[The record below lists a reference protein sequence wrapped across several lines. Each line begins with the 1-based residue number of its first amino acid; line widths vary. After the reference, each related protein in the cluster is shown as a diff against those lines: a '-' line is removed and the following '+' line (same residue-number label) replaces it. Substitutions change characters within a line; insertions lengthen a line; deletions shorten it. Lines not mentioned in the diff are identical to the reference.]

1 MIKRYPNRKLYD
13 TEAKRYVTL
22 EQITQMIEAGHEV
35 QVIDNESGE
44 DLTNL
49 TLSQIIFEREKKGSG
64 LLSRT
69 LLTNLIRAGSDTL
82 EQVRKALLAGPEK
95 LAETTIE
102 AIPGKVDHLMQDV
115 LQSINVPTARDL
127 DRLQVQLDELNGKLA
142 RLLSEQTTGQPQD
155 AIAGDNQ
162 PGAPAKTT
170 IDKPK
175 RSRVRKQATTVAAD
189 QPAQPE

>member
-22 EQITQMIEAGHEV
+22 EQITHMIEAGHEV

-49 TLSQIIFEREKKGSG
+49 TLSQIIFEREK
-64 LLSRT
+64 
-69 LLTNLIRAGSDTL
+69 SDTL
-82 EQVRKALLAGPEK
+82 EQVRKVLLSGPEK

-142 RLLSEQTTGQPQD
+142 RLLSEQTTVQQKD
-155 AIAGDNQ
+155 AVAGNNRPD
-162 PGAPAKTT
+162 APAKTT

-175 RSRVRKQATTVAAD
+175 RSRARKQTTTAIAD

>member
-1 MIKRYPNRKLYD
+1 
-13 TEAKRYVTL
+13 
-22 EQITQMIEAGHEV
+22 
-35 QVIDNESGE
+35 
-44 DLTNL
+44 
-49 TLSQIIFEREKKGSG
+49 
-64 LLSRT
+64 
-69 LLTNLIRAGSDTL
+69 
-82 EQVRKALLAGPEK
+82 
-95 LAETTIE
+95 
-102 AIPGKVDHLMQDV
+102 
-115 LQSINVPTARDL
+115 
-127 DRLQVQLDELNGKLA
+127 VQLDELNGKLA

>member
-127 DRLQVQLDELNGKLA
+127 DRLQVQLDELN
-142 RLLSEQTTGQPQD
+142 EQTTGQPQD

>member
-82 EQVRKALLAGPEK
+82 EQVRKVLLSGPEK

-102 AIPGKVDHLMQDV
+102 AFPGKVDHLMQDV

-142 RLLSEQTTGQPQD
+142 RLLSEQATGQPKAALAGNDRPD
-155 AIAGDNQ
+155 AS
-162 PGAPAKTT
+162 AKTT

-175 RSRVRKQATTVAAD
+175 RSRARKQATTAVAD